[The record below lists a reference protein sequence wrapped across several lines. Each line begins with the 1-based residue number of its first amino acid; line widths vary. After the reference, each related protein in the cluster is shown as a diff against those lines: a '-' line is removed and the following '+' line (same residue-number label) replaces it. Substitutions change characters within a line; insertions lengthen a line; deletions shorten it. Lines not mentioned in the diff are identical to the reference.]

1 MNLQE
6 VEASYNEI
14 TSSALKLIM
23 EISINKLKNFQSTLQ
38 PTTGPIIRS
47 TENKNNL
54 LMDNSNRS
62 TTFESSQHISPK
74 KTSNIL
80 SPSNRLYRIMVILK
94 IAKKARS
101 VLLNREALNTPQTD
115 DKSVDVQNISSS
127 ENNSNNPSYNT
138 QQCDLVKQPNTPNLS
153 SVQTKTYSE
162 LSVSYPSKQN
172 EQMCQRVYDSVPD
185 NSSACNGNKRAFD
198 SKLST
203 PIPEKRAFLN
213 FQSENPLKHDKSSHQ
228 NTSNVMH
235 SLTTQYNTENMKN
248 SPVEPIFNQNDNND
262 DEYDDTNDEDDDDD
276 VIMYSKSYPLCKC
289 RLSIQNSEVCGLGN
303 DLIAPNKVLLS
314 STSLQQMNHSMN
326 YEEISNDYGRDMCI
340 CLSNSPN
347 SRPLI
352 TGII

>member
-1 MNLQE
+1 MDLQE

-38 PTTGPIIRS
+38 SSTGPLIRS
-47 TENKNNL
+47 IENKNNL

-62 TTFESSQHISPK
+62 TTIDSSQHISFK
-74 KTSNIL
+74 KTSNSF

-115 DKSVDVQNISSS
+115 NKSVDVQNISSS
-127 ENNSNNPSYNT
+127 ENDSNNHSYNT
-138 QQCDLVKQPNTPNLS
+138 QQCDPVKQPRTPNLS
-153 SVQTKTYSE
+153 SLQTKTHSE
-162 LSVSYPSKQN
+162 LRVLHSNKQN
-172 EQMCQRVYDSVPD
+172 EQVYQCVYDSVPN
-185 NSSACNGNKRAFD
+185 NSSVCTRNKRALD
-198 SKLST
+198 SNPST
-203 PIPEKRAFLN
+203 SIPEKRAFSN
-213 FQSENPLKHDKSSHQ
+213 FRSESPMKCDKSSHQ
-228 NTSNVMH
+228 DTLNVMY
-235 SLTTQYNTENMKN
+235 SLTTPYNTGNVENSVIK
-248 SPVEPIFNQNDNND
+248 PKFNQHNDND
-262 DEYDDTNDEDDDDD
+262 DEYDDPNDND

-303 DLIAPNKVLLS
+303 GLIASNEVLLS
-314 STSLQQMNHSMN
+314 STSLQQMNHSMD